1 MALGFQHHATLFP
14 RVAPSRVARDD
25 KMWVGDLI
33 NMVRGTD
40 LGSDVTESK
49 RVMVNELLVKLERTN
64 PTQSPATSPLLNG
77 EWDLVYAG
85 GRGPGL
91 LAFPPLLAGAAAAAR
106 APDGLVQLRRTK
118 VAISRTQPRVL
129 ASGEA
134 ALLGGLGPFAP
145 QLAVALAVE
154 STLEAESDL
163 RLKETYFSVA
173 VGGSKAVEVPKQA
186 AFSRLLFVTYLD
198 DDLLVA
204 RDECGAPEILL
215 RREKDFPEAE
225 GTPSASDDDV
235 APGAG

>member
-1 MALGFQHHATLFP
+1 MAQ
-14 RVAPSRVARDD
+14 
-25 KMWVGDLI
+25 
-33 NMVRGTD
+33 
-40 LGSDVTESK
+40 
-49 RVMVNELLVKLERTN
+49 
-64 PTQSPATSPLLNG
+64 ATSPLLNG

-163 RLKETYFSVA
+163 RLK
-173 VGGSKAVEVPKQA
+173 
-186 AFSRLLFVTYLD
+186 VTT
-198 DDLLVA
+198 
-204 RDECGAPEILL
+204 LL
-215 RREKDFPEAE
+215 RHLSRTETAACGLLPGPCCVSGGEANT
-225 GTPSASDDDV
+225 GSGSFCCLCSC
-235 APGAG
+235 